1 VTTIGV
7 WLLVAAV
14 VVVLFLAW
22 SLWTLTRL
30 RRLSG
35 RVDRAWTQLESQL
48 QRRAGLADE
57 LAREHPDALGPG
69 TAQRLAA
76 AAAAARTPPS
86 GDREPAEHALG
97 R

>member
-1 VTTIGV
+1 VTTTGV
-7 WLLVAAV
+7 WLLVGAV
-14 VVVLFLAW
+14 VVLLFLAW

-35 RVDRAWTQLESQL
+35 RVDRAWAQLESQL

-57 LAREHPDALGPG
+57 LAREHADALGSG
-69 TAQRLAA
+69 DGAA
-76 AAAAARTPPS
+76 AGGGS
-86 GDREPAEHALG
+86 GGGPDPAV